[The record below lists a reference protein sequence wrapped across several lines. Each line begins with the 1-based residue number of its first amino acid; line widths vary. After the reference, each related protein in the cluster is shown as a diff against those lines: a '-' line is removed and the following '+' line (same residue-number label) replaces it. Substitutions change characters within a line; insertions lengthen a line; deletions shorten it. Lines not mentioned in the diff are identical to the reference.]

1 MKEST
6 KRTIGFP
13 EQLTYIPATCEEVES
28 LIKKLEEQAST
39 PTHTSELV
47 LFKSR
52 FNRLKKDKEQGI
64 ITAEV
69 FQVELNRLRLNLNDS
84 LRVL

>member
-1 MKEST
+1 MKESINGNT
-6 KRTIGFP
+6 ELP
-13 EQLTYIPATCEEVES
+13 EERYRPATIREVED
-28 LIKKLEEQAST
+28 LIYKLKSRVRSGQDLSNMA
-39 PTHTSELV
+39 

-84 LRVL
+84 LRV